1 MSDTTKLIDDYIAC
15 WNETDAGKRRAL
27 IDRAWTERATYVDP
41 MMNGEGRGGI
51 DAMIAGVQA
60 KFPGFR
66 FRVSKPVEAVADRV
80 RFSWECGPDGA
91 SLIGGTDFA
100 TIAGG
105 QLSAVTGFIDFAPG
119 MAKP

>member
-1 MSDTTKLIDDYIAC
+1 MTDTTKLIDDYIAC

-41 MMNGEGRGGI
+41 MMSGDGRTGI

-66 FRVSKPVEAVADRV
+66 FRVSKPVEAVSDRV
-80 RFSWECGPDGA
+80 RFSWECGPDGT
-91 SLIGGTDFA
+91 SVIGGTDFA
-100 TIAGG
+100 TVADGR
-105 QLSAVTGFIDFAPG
+105 LSTVTGFIDFAPG
-119 MAKP
+119 MTK